1 MVIAPWWPAGRV
13 NRPRAGDP
21 RSDPLARYDRRG
33 NPRAVGDAGSMTAPD
48 PAIPQVA
55 VVTAAYNMEKYI
67 GATIASVLEQSL
79 ASFEMVVV
87 DDGSRDTAKV
97 VTAADDPRV
106 RLISIPNSGVAA
118 ARNRG
123 LSDCRAPLVI
133 FLDGDDL
140 LRPRALER
148 MVATMAANPGHVA
161 CFGHHIKIDE
171 DRALRGSRAPSA
183 LRRLPARDTL
193 RHLLRKNMI
202 VNGGALHPYRSGAP
216 RRWLR
221 PKPRLRR
228 TWNSGAGWPGSAIS
242 SRSMTWCWSIGC
254 AAPAPAGRWPEPRFA
269 PTSKLS
275 RSSSPHRRCE
285 RFASA
290 SYGAIV
296 ASPRSMNTGSR
307 RGTHSPQGGWC
318 AAQYLVAG
326 LLRYPDS
333 VFQWRLVYLFL
344 RNLTWQRG

>member
-1 MVIAPWWPAGRV
+1 
-13 NRPRAGDP
+13 
-21 RSDPLARYDRRG
+21 
-33 NPRAVGDAGSMTAPD
+33 MTAPD
-48 PAIPQVA
+48 PATPQVA

-67 GATIASVLEQSL
+67 SGTIASVLEQSL
-79 ASFEMVVV
+79 ASFEMIVV
-87 DDGSRDTAKV
+87 DDGSRDATAKV
-97 VTAADDPRV
+97 VAAADDPRV
-106 RLISIPNSGVAA
+106 RLISIPNRGVAA

-133 FLDGDDL
+133 FLDADDL

-171 DRALRGSRAPSA
+171 DRAPRGPRAPSA

-202 VNGGALHPYRSGAP
+202 VNGGALCIRTEAA
-216 RRWLR
+216 RRVGGFDPNLGYAEDLEFWCRLAVLSDFV
-221 PKPRLRR
+221 PIDDVVLEYRLRR
-228 TWNSGAGWPGSAIS
+228 AGASWTLAGTPFHPNVEALEVIF
-242 SRSMTWCWSIGC
+242 
-254 AAPAPAGRWPEPRFA
+254 AAPALRERFTERELRRYRRLAEINEHWLAARNALTAGRLVRF
-269 PTSKLS
+269 
-275 RSSSPHRRCE
+275 
-285 RFASA
+285 
-290 SYGAIV
+290 
-296 ASPRSMNTGSR
+296 
-307 RGTHSPQGGWC
+307 
-318 AAQYLVAG
+318 AQYLVAG

>member
-1 MVIAPWWPAGRV
+1 
-13 NRPRAGDP
+13 
-21 RSDPLARYDRRG
+21 
-33 NPRAVGDAGSMTAPD
+33 MTAPD

-87 DDGSRDTAKV
+87 DDGSRDATAKV
-97 VTAADDPRV
+97 VAAADDPRV

-171 DRALRGSRAPSA
+171 DRALRRLKGAVGAEAVTGAGHAPPSA
-183 LRRLPARDTL
+183 AQEHDRQRRGT
-193 RHLLRKNMI
+193 
-202 VNGGALHPYRSGAP
+202 LHPYRSGAP

-228 TWNSGAGWPGSAIS
+228 RPGILV
-242 SRSMTWCWSIGC
+242 
-254 AAPAPAGRWPEPRFA
+254 PAGRAQRF
-269 PTSKLS
+269 
-275 RSSSPHRRCE
+275 R
-285 RFASA
+285 
-290 SYGAIV
+290 
-296 ASPRSMNTGSR
+296 
-307 RGTHSPQGGWC
+307 
-318 AAQYLVAG
+318 
-326 LLRYPDS
+326 PD
-333 VFQWRLVYLFL
+333 R
-344 RNLTWQRG
+344 